1 MTSYILKGNIEIKM
15 NLEVKIVFILQVLIL
30 SGSNS
35 ACKSSNET
43 KCEKKIIKFTSETN
57 NTVNFISVS
66 TLKSEFIAQSQ

>member
-30 SGSNS
+30 SGSNR
-35 ACKSSNET
+35 ACKSSN
-43 KCEKKIIKFTSETN
+43 EKKIIKFTSETN